1 MSAEAKNEQKDTFDD
16 AFMAK
21 GDGKFDDD
29 VFSGGGE
36 ESFGAHRLRTHTFS
50 SRITLRHILSVHR
63 EATERSSART
73 NQTVLRSKAEAR
85 QKETPRECSF
95 KPRLCEN
102 SKRMARNSKFDD
114 RAAPAS
120 RESRRWRMGCT
131 RRWRGGSVESRR
143 WRGGSARTPS
153 PCAESVLRAAGQAV
167 NEGDTTQART
177 ASKRGASSAWR
188 AAIEKSSRATSS
200 PTRRTRPTRRGRAR
214 RSGAGP
220 ASLSQRRGDGVPVDD
235 TQARSHGQGQ
245 GAARAHRRRAI
256 ENRRR
261 ARFARESRVP

>member
-85 QKETPRECSF
+85 QILE
-95 KPRLCEN
+95 RLMPQVN
-102 SKRMARNSKFDD
+102 
-114 RAAPAS
+114 
-120 RESRRWRMGCT
+120 
-131 RRWRGGSVESRR
+131 
-143 WRGGSARTPS
+143 PS
-153 PCAESVLRAAGQAV
+153 NFA
-167 NEGDTTQART
+167 DM
-177 ASKRGASSAWR
+177 
-188 AAIEKSSRATSS
+188 
-200 PTRRTRPTRRGRAR
+200 
-214 RSGAGP
+214 
-220 ASLSQRRGDGVPVDD
+220 
-235 TQARSHGQGQ
+235 
-245 GAARAHRRRAI
+245 ARAHSDCESFDTGGDLGVI
-256 ENRRR
+256 EPGDYAVEFDDAAYALQIGEMSGIIETDRG
-261 ARFARESRVP
+261 FHIIMRER